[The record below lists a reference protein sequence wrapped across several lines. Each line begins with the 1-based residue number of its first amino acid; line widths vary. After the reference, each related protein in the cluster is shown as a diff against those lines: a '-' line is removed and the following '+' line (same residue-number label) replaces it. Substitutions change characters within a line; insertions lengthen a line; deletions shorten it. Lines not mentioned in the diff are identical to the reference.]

1 MRIALLTDG
10 IHPYV
15 IGGMQKHSYFLARE
29 LARKDHTVYLF
40 HCNQSSYDANKLEF
54 FSEEERSNIKPF
66 LIPFPANKH
75 FPLHYIAES
84 YEYSKA
90 IHEALKPHLK
100 EVDFI
105 FSQGFCAW
113 HLLKH
118 KTSSYPP
125 VAVHFHGLEMFQHI
139 PSVKA
144 RFSRYFLQR
153 AVKANIRMADYTIS
167 FGGKLDAILQGI
179 TGKAEIWQI
188 PGGIESSWHT
198 DTVPAPTDK
207 VRFAF
212 IGRYE
217 RRKGLPE
224 LNSAINNIQDK
235 TRFTVDFIGDIPNEQ
250 MLSGTNLCYHG
261 KITSEAE
268 IKDLLANCDVLLC
281 PSYAEGMPTVI
292 MEAMASG
299 LAIIASDVG
308 AVSKLVDSSN
318 GWLIDSP
325 APGKI
330 AAAML
335 SAIEDKSLQQK
346 KNASLQKIKSSFLVE
361 QVTALLIG
369 KMQDAISK
377 R

>member
-1 MRIALLTDG
+1 
-10 IHPYV
+10 
-15 IGGMQKHSYFLARE
+15 MQKHSYFLTRE
-29 LARKDHTVYLF
+29 LARKGHTLYLF
-40 HCNQSSYDANKLEF
+40 HCNQSNYDASKLEF
-54 FSEEERSNIKPF
+54 FSEEERRNIKSF
-66 LIPFPANKH
+66 LIPFPTNKH
-75 FPLHYIAES
+75 FPLHYIYES
-84 YEYSKA
+84 YQYSQA
-90 IHEALKPHLK
+90 IHQALKPHLK
-100 EVDFI
+100 DIDFI
-105 FSQGFCAW
+105 FAQGFCAW

-118 KTSSYPP
+118 KSSSYPP
-125 VAVHFHGLEMFQHI
+125 VAVHFHGLEMYQHI

-179 TGKAEIWQI
+179 TDKGKIWQI
-188 PGGIESSWHT
+188 PGGIESSWLT

-224 LNSAINNIQDK
+224 LNSAINSLQGK
-235 TRFTVDFIGDIPNEQ
+235 TQFTVDFIGDIPNEQ

-261 KITSEAE
+261 KIASEAE
-268 IKDLLANCDVLLC
+268 IRDLLANCDVLLC
-281 PSYAEGMPTVI
+281 PSFAEGMPTVI
-292 MEAMASG
+292 MEAMACG
-299 LAIIASDVG
+299 LAIIATDVG
-308 AVSKLVDSSN
+308 AVSKLVNASN
-318 GWLIDSP
+318 GWLIDGP
-325 APGKI
+325 APEKI

-335 SAIEDKSLQQK
+335 SAIEDKALQQK
-346 KNASLQKIKSSFLVE
+346 KNASLQTVKSSFLVE
-361 QVTALLIG
+361 QVTALLIS